1 MDKAG
6 NTLHLGTQC
15 RSLTLESS
23 LIMKPKIFSQIFT
36 MEVSMYKFIN
46 LLISFFTR
54 ETVRS
59 IAMEVFVKQSFHNFI
74 FKHGY
79 RCDRLNTKKR

>member
-15 RSLTLESS
+15 RSLTLDSS

-54 ETVRS
+54 ETVGK
-59 IAMEVFVKQSFHNFI
+59 VFVKQSFNNFI

-79 RCDRLNTKKR
+79 ERAPF